1 MRKRT
6 SFWLIALLAAALLL
20 PATPVLAA
28 DNLPDDGVVIWNEDY
43 TLEEGEHLDGD
54 LVVFNGDVILQ
65 ADSRVEGDVVVWNGS
80 ADTDGT
86 VEGDLV
92 VSNGG
97 VDLGEDAHVQGD
109 VVCTWNCDIERED
122 GARVDGDVV
131 EGLSLRGLP
140 FTPWRGFP
148 WSRVE
153 IRRPLPFWASG
164 PEQVLR
170 WVLRAVRSAVTIVI
184 IAVVGGLV
192 ALIWPRATDLV
203 GRTAFQS
210 AGPSLGIGLL
220 TVVAAATLIIA
231 LAITIC
237 LSPVAALTGLALAAA
252 GLFGWIA
259 IGARVGRRLLRAF
272 NAREVAPM
280 WSAGLGT
287 LAITMVSIGLS
298 AAFCLAPLGWVLTF
312 ALGCLGLGAVMLSR
326 FGTTPYVPGGPRET
340 EPPTPAPVEPPELA
354 EPTAEETEDSEQNA

>member
-1 MRKRT
+1 MPKRT
-6 SFWLIALLAAALLL
+6 TIWLIASLTAALLL
-20 PATPVLAA
+20 PATPVFAA

-43 TLEEGEHLDGD
+43 TLGEGQQLDGD
-54 LVVFNGDVILQ
+54 LVVFNGDVILL
-65 ADSRVEGDVVVWNGS
+65 ADSRVEGDAVVWNGS
-80 ADTDGT
+80 ADIDGV

-109 VVCTWNCDIERED
+109 LVCTWNCDIERED
-122 GARVDGDVV
+122 GARVDGDIV

-140 FTPWRGFP
+140 FTRL
-148 WSRVE
+148 VIKE
-153 IRRPLPFWASG
+153 DVRRPLPFWASG

-170 WVLRAVRSAVTIVI
+170 WILRAVRSAVTILV

-192 ALIWPRATDLV
+192 ALIWPRATDQV
-203 GRTAFQS
+203 GRTVFQS

-220 TVVAAATLIIA
+220 TVVAAIALIIA

-237 LSPVAALTGLALAAA
+237 LSPVAALMGLALAAA

-259 IGARVGRRLLRAF
+259 IGAQVGRRLLRAF

-287 LAITMVSIGLS
+287 LAITLVSIGLS
-298 AAFCLAPLGWVLTF
+298 AAFCLAPLGWLLTF

-326 FGTTPYVPGGPRET
+326 FGTTPYVPGRPRET
-340 EPPTPAPVEPPELA
+340 EPSTPAPVETPELA
-354 EPTAEETEDSEQNA
+354 EPTAQESEDSEQNA